1 MEKKIFNYEK
11 QIANQSDL
19 EAVQTTDYR
28 ARNQASGLVTT
39 AFRALPITDMAW
51 LMTLGQK

>member
-1 MEKKIFNYEK
+1 MKNKLRIKVIWTQYRL
-11 QIANQSDL
+11 Q
-19 EAVQTTDYR
+19 TDYR